1 MPRINKIEAFLLS
14 LTFEKITIKME
25 SQNSLEINNANIHY
39 VHHEINPERPTLI
52 FLHDS
57 LGSTQ
62 LWRDFP
68 KEVAEKTNCNLFIYD
83 RKGYGKSSPFTINH
97 RELTYMHDEADF
109 LNDLIQHFNFKD
121 IILFGHSDGGSI
133 TLLYA
138 AKYHQNLKGI
148 VVVGSHII
156 VEEIS
161 LQGIRDAKI
170 AYAKTNL
177 KERLTKYHGDKT
189 QKVFEMWTETW
200 LRPDFID
207 FDIRKELQNIECPTL
222 VIQGIDDEYGSIEQ
236 VNGII
241 NNVKG
246 RKESYLVP
254 DAKHTPYKENRTPTL
269 AKTVEFIDSL

>member
-1 MPRINKIEAFLLS
+1 
-14 LTFEKITIKME
+14 ME

-39 VHHEINPERPTLI
+39 YHREINPARPTLI

-109 LNDLIQHFNFKD
+109 LNDLVQHFNFKD

-138 AKYHQNLKGI
+138 SKYHQNLKGI
-148 VVVGSHII
+148 IVVGSHII

-170 AYAKTNL
+170 AYAETNL

-207 FDIRKELQNIECPTL
+207 FDIREELKNIECPTL
-222 VIQGIDDEYGSIEQ
+222 VIQGIGDEYGSIEQ

>member
-83 RKGYGKSSPFTINH
+83 RKGYGKSSPFTIDR

-207 FDIRKELQNIECPTL
+207 FDIREELKNIECPTL

>member
-207 FDIRKELQNIECPTL
+207 FDIREELKNIECPTL

-269 AKTVEFIDSL
+269 TKTVEFIDSL

>member
-1 MPRINKIEAFLLS
+1 
-14 LTFEKITIKME
+14 ME

-39 VHHEINPERPTLI
+39 YHHEINPERPTLI

-83 RKGYGKSSPFTINH
+83 RKGYGKSSPFTIDR

-109 LNDLIQHFNFKD
+109 LNDLVQHFNFKD

-138 AKYHQNLKGI
+138 SKYHQNLKGI
-148 VVVGSHII
+148 IVVGSHII

-170 AYAKTNL
+170 AYAETNL

-207 FDIRKELQNIECPTL
+207 FDIREELKNIECPTL

>member
-207 FDIRKELQNIECPTL
+207 FDIREELKNIECPTL

-269 AKTVEFIDSL
+269 VKTVEFIDSL